1 MLRPFVCGVGACV
14 ILALSGCTREDTF
27 RGVIS
32 DSVCGGR
39 HPEDEH
45 AAPLSAKECTL
56 RCVRDGATFVLV
68 GSDDRIYNIADQ
80 DDARLR
86 EHAGEWVVIRGAA
99 KNGTIR
105 LATVSTDSPGN

>member
-1 MLRPFVCGVGACV
+1 MLRPFLCGVGTCV
-14 ILALSGCTREDTF
+14 ILASGCAREDTF

-68 GSDDRIYNIADQ
+68 GSDNRIYSIIDQ
-80 DDARLR
+80 NDARLR

-99 KNGTIR
+99 
-105 LATVSTDSPGN
+105 